1 MIRFLDEDDHDTK
14 EILLILRKPDCGEVA
29 PAQLAD
35 DDITTVRESIANF
48 YRMVSA
54 FAVIFIIF
62 LIFGHYGSRMGRV
75 GTVRHDNRCLTVAT
89 QQ

>member
-1 MIRFLDEDDHDTK
+1 MIRFLDEDDHDAK
-14 EILLILRKPDCGEVA
+14 EILLILRKPDCGEVT

-35 DDITTVRESIANF
+35 NDITTVRKSIANF

-54 FAVIFIIF
+54 LAVIFIIF
-62 LIFGHYGSRMGRV
+62 FVFGHGSRMGRV